1 MMKKVGVKDILGM
14 IPEELFQEISAET
27 RVDKHVKKLTGRSI
41 FQVFLLSLI
50 GGSPSSLTVMS
61 RLFSSEKFRLLC
73 GETAVPFKTNKTS
86 ISDRLNKINPEFF
99 EKIFAALV
107 QKFDRVFIKN
117 NSQNVTRF
125 DSTILTLSS
134 KLLSVG
140 TSIDKGNKNQIKF
153 TVSFDQIPRTL
164 NIHFTDN
171 HTDEIPLRTAIRE
184 FSVGK
189 DSIAVFDRGLSSR
202 AAYKSFDDSGIQ
214 FITRLKSNVRYQ
226 VIKELSDVSRLRK
239 GDLKFKNDYLVYLA
253 SKGARF
259 YKHPFRLICAENTKT
274 GENLYFLTNNLELSA
289 KEVTDIYKK
298 RWDIEVFFKFIKQEL
313 NAKHFHSRS
322 ENGIKVTFY
331 MILITSF
338 LLLVYK
344 YLNKMTGYK
353 FVKWDFVEELDMIV
367 ARDLAQLYAQNIEQ
381 FDLDFPVKTWP
392 ISLFGQ

>member
-1 MMKKVGVKDILGM
+1 M
-14 IPEELFQEISAET
+14 A
-27 RVDKHVKKLTGRSI
+27 
-41 FQVFLLSLI
+41 
-50 GGSPSSLTVMS
+50 

-73 GETAVPFKTNKTS
+73 GGEAVPFKTNKTS
-86 ISDRLNKINPEFF
+86 ISDRLNTINPEFF

-107 QKFDRVFIKN
+107 QKFGKVFSRN
-117 NSQNVTRF
+117 NSHNITSF
-125 DSTILTLSS
+125 DSTLLTLSS
-134 KLLSVG
+134 KLLRVG
-140 TSIDKGNKNQIKF
+140 SSINKGKKNQIKF

-164 NIHFTDN
+164 NIHFADN

-189 DSIAVFDRGLSSR
+189 DSIVVFDRGLSSR
-202 AAYKSFDDSGIQ
+202 TTYKSFDDSGIQ
-214 FITRLKSNVRYQ
+214 FITRLKINARYQ
-226 VIKELSDVSRLRK
+226 VIKQLSDVSRLRK
-239 GDLKFKNDYLVYLA
+239 GDLKFKNDCLVYLA
-253 SKGARF
+253 SKGTRF
-259 YKHPFRLICAENTKT
+259 YKHPFRLICAENIKT
-274 GENLYFLTNNLELSA
+274 GENLYFLTNNIELSA
-289 KEVTDIYKK
+289 KEVADIYKK
-298 RWDIEVFFKFIKQEL
+298 RWEIEVFFKFIKQEL

-331 MILITSF
+331 MILIISF

-367 ARDLAQLYAQNIEQ
+367 ARDLAHLYAQNIEQ